1 MKPIDEQLSRLLRAA
16 AAAPQELPDTLPF
29 AVEARVL
36 ANWRA
41 MAAQGE
47 PLPLPLLPVF
57 RRGLACACVLMVVA
71 LVFGVSQMRQLTRDN
86 WPTSSEMVNLVWMQ

>member
-16 AAAPQELPDTLPF
+16 AAAPQAQPHALPF

-36 ANWRA
+36 GDWRTI
-41 MAAQGE
+41 AARGE
-47 PLPLPLLPVF
+47 PLPLLPVF

-71 LVFGVSQMRQLTRDN
+71 LVFGVSQIRHLTKDN
-86 WPTSSEMVNLVWMQ
+86 WTTSSEMVNLVWMQ